1 MKEKLSNMLKG
12 RSRRARIKLSFV
24 FFFFLIFIICLQTY
38 LTIVNE
44 REYMIES
51 AIDEKVM
58 LAETAAM
65 SIGSAEVHAVPA
77 HKREI
82 VRKLAEPDDIVYCR
96 IVKPTGEIYLSNIVE
111 ERGVLIRDR
120 AIKTDKT
127 VIKTDIYGG
136 EEIKVVVTP
145 SYRGHTVWLG
155 FSLEKVYA
163 EVWSMIWG
171 SLVIGISVI
180 SIAILVFYGLISFN
194 KEVSRANRELR
205 DTQEQLIH
213 SEKLAALGRLS
224 ADIAHEINNPLSGI
238 KNSLYL
244 LSDSVS
250 ENKKGY
256 LEIAEQEVDRI
267 SGIVQKLL
275 DLYRPK
281 KEILAPTNVN
291 VPLDDILEIVKK
303 QFANRSVRIIKDFDQ
318 KLPAV
323 MASSEHLKQVF
334 LNLIL
339 NAVEAMPEG
348 GDLTIKTYSRPAG
361 SPEVII
367 EFTDTGCGIP
377 EEEIDKIFD
386 PFFTTK
392 KGGKGTGLGLSVSYG
407 IIKRYDGIIEVRSKV
422 GRGTTFNIILPIVEK
437 KGEEN
442 ERKDT
447 HSG

>member
-1 MKEKLSNMLKG
+1 
-12 RSRRARIKLSFV
+12 
-24 FFFFLIFIICLQTY
+24 
-38 LTIVNE
+38 
-44 REYMIES
+44 MIES

-120 AIKTDKT
+120 AITTDKT

-224 ADIAHEINNPLSGI
+224 ADIAHEIN
-238 KNSLYL
+238 
-244 LSDSVS
+244 
-250 ENKKGY
+250 
-256 LEIAEQEVDRI
+256 LEWH
-267 SGIVQKLL
+267 
-275 DLYRPK
+275 
-281 KEILAPTNVN
+281 
-291 VPLDDILEIVKK
+291 KK
-303 QFANRSVRIIKDFDQ
+303 QS
-318 KLPAV
+318 
-323 MASSEHLKQVF
+323 
-334 LNLIL
+334 
-339 NAVEAMPEG
+339 
-348 GDLTIKTYSRPAG
+348 
-361 SPEVII
+361 
-367 EFTDTGCGIP
+367 
-377 EEEIDKIFD
+377 IF
-386 PFFTTK
+386 
-392 KGGKGTGLGLSVSYG
+392 V
-407 IIKRYDGIIEVRSKV
+407 V
-422 GRGTTFNIILPIVEK
+422 
-437 KGEEN
+437 
-442 ERKDT
+442 
-447 HSG
+447 